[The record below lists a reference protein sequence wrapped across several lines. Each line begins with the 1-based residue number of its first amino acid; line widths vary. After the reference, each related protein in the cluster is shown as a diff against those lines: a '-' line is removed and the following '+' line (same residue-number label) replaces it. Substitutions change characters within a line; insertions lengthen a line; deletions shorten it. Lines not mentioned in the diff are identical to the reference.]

1 MYCLGQGPMFNNMH
15 MGILFIWHIPSKLN
29 TCNKG
34 SIIHYTD
41 FTSKSKF
48 NDQLYGIIER
58 GICVL

>member
-1 MYCLGQGPMFNNMH
+1 MFNNMH